1 MVSDDSGASFDL
13 ESLVDEEQSTK
24 MIQALQEHV
33 LAKVEASPEYLNIIL
48 GLVEEAAKRKII

>member
-24 MIQALQEHV
+24 IILALQEHV